1 MEFWDEY
8 LQPCSCSIALLN
20 KLREDPWHQKY
31 FGPSNTIDTYVL
43 QYGNQPFSLQGLSLT
58 VEDAVPLYSYNIIAR
73 MVGRHKKIERAE
85 STSNSPRQ
93 CYGCNGYGHFLS
105 TCPKLNLY
113 NVAMNRKTEIKK
125 RLPSLCGVVTGFDR
139 IEEVNQ
145 PLDPFNEETVME
157 NINEESE
164 MEIINE

>member
-1 MEFWDEY
+1 MSR
-8 LQPCSCSIALLN
+8 LSCVG
-20 KLREDPWHQKY
+20 WHQGISGYTNLKRILLKSDACRY
-31 FGPSNTIDTYVL
+31 
-43 QYGNQPFSLQGLSLT
+43 QPFSLQGLSFT
-58 VEDAVPLYSYNIIAR
+58 VEDAVPLYPYNIIVR
-73 MVGRHKKIERAE
+73 KVGRHKKIERAE

-113 NVAMNRKTEIKK
+113 KVAMNRKTEIKK

-139 IEEVNQ
+139 IEEVIQ
-145 PLDPFNEETVME
+145 PLDPLNNETVME